1 MTSARTLLF
10 ALVALAWAIPDNAL
24 RAEEPPPTDPDALI
38 EQARQRV
45 RNIDTKALR
54 ELIADNPEA
63 VIIDVRTPDEVRA
76 TGGRIA
82 APHSINIPR
91 GWLEVRAA
99 DAIASKD
106 TPVVVYCGTNT
117 RSPLAAETL
126 TRLGYTDVNNYALGI
141 FAWQEAGLAQV
152 SDDGAPN
159 SFLFNKPVEV
169 IDGVWTATGATAP
182 PSYENSGHNNNL
194 SFVISDD
201 GVLVVNAG
209 GSYLLAKALHE
220 EIKNISNQPVKY
232 VVLENG
238 QGHAMLGSGYWQEQG
253 AVVIAHEDAA
263 REIEEN
269 AFQILELMQLRNRDK
284 AMWTKVVLPDETFT
298 DKKVI
303 ELGQERIELL
313 NLGPAH
319 SPGDIATWLP
329 DRKLVISGDMAFH
342 ERLLPVFEE
351 TDTAAWIESWENFA
365 ALGAEYVI
373 PGHGGPTNM
382 DEVTRYTHDYLVY
395 LRGKVGEVIDEG
407 GDLEEAYAIDQ
418 SAYADLDTFDELAQR
433 NAGRV
438 FRAMEFE

>member
-220 EIKNISNQPVKY
+220 EIKNITDQPVKY